1 LVLKKRKACSQIIL
15 ADCHGIIVHNV
26 IGIDYSSGRDFCLLQ
41 EPGRKAFLLEKQ
53 VAAVKDQVRK
63 FMEPFYFF
71 QLVCFFGQTAQ
82 LTA

>member
-1 LVLKKRKACSQIIL
+1 
-15 ADCHGIIVHNV
+15 
-26 IGIDYSSGRDFCLLQ
+26 LQ
-41 EPGRKAFLLEKQ
+41 AFLLEKQ
-53 VAAVKDQVRK
+53 VAAVKDQVWK

>member
-1 LVLKKRKACSQIIL
+1 
-15 ADCHGIIVHNV
+15 VHKV
-26 IGIDYSSGRDFCLLQ
+26 IGIAYCFGCYLCLKQ
-41 EPGRKAFLLEKQ
+41 ESRGKPLLLEKQ